1 LNKLT
6 IILCIIFSIIF
17 LTVGIFVGIQIQQK
31 DSIETSEES
40 NDKAEEKQSSKEDSD
55 DKVEEKQSSKKDSV
69 NDLNKEMEKLAI
81 GTFNAKF
88 EVYISESVSGAKV
101 RSLVSSV
108 KSSNAIE
115 PEHQITIEPSDIST
129 KIVASKKYLVKAEY
143 GNDGYINKISITE
156 K

>member
-1 LNKLT
+1 MNKLT

-69 NDLNKEMEKLAI
+69 NDLNKEME
-81 GTFNAKF
+81 
-88 EVYISESVSGAKV
+88 VYISESVSGAKV

>member
-1 LNKLT
+1 MNKLT

-40 NDKAEEKQSSKEDSD
+40 N